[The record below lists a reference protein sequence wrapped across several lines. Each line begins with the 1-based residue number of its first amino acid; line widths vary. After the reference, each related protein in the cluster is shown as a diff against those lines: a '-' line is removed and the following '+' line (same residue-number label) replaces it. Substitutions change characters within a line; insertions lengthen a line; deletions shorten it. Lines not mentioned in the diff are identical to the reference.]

1 MGRTVWTK
9 LCWGIPRPSVNML
22 WKLSKTI
29 QIKQLFHC
37 LKGEPQ
43 LNEVERMSAFRWALK
58 PYQGQDSALF
68 PSVMTLPVAPFQGM
82 ADQLLLANGVAVMCA
97 VDESS
102 IEVRRLKDEYTYKL
116 TAVCKP
122 DEVLSNISIYSPTF
136 IHS

>member
-37 LKGEPQ
+37 LKDESQ
-43 LNEVERMSAFRWALK
+43 LNEVERMSAFWWALK

-82 ADQLLLANGVAVMCA
+82 ADQLLLANDVAVMCA

-102 IEVRRLKDEYTYKL
+102 IEVR
-116 TAVCKP
+116 
-122 DEVLSNISIYSPTF
+122 
-136 IHS
+136 